1 MLTDFADKTFRAY
14 LEHKRLTPN
23 LIHYILYAIGMSDDQ
38 TSCSDGVNNV
48 KRFLKS
54 LGRYGN
60 TSFLFPMYGCGEV
73 PQCFC
78 RLSAVFG
85 GIYCLKKPIEEIHF
99 SDTFKEF
106 SAIKCNNQLIKGKS
120 IVISGCGLN
129 QLANILPKVN
139 TDTVEPSPITQHNCG
154 KLSRAIFITN
164 KPLCN
169 ETGNLGGGVEF
180 LKLPIIDE
188 QFTSVCDESSGA
200 FVIQLSHWSGTV
212 PNGLCKIQFRIMFNF
227 KLNFCTFSLH
237 FVSST
242 DLIHV
247 TCRTRSDT
255 PKSDIDPYERLIFE
269 KIDSQAILWSMYFNI
284 PSCLKCTEQLEIP
297 ANFHVACGPY
307 FELDYEKSIL
317 EV

>member
-1 MLTDFADKTFRAY
+1 MKMNSKVLIDLFVGFLNPLIILFFNFISDFADKTFRAY

-99 SDTFKEF
+99 NESFEEF
-106 SAIKCNNQLIKGKS
+106 STIKCNDQLINGKS

-129 QLANILPKVN
+129 QLANIFPKVN
-139 TDTVEPSPITQHNCG
+139 TDAIEQISNTQHNCG

-180 LKLPIIDE
+180 LKLPMIDE
-188 QFTSVCDESSGA
+188 QFTSVSNESSGA

-212 PNGLCKIQFRIMFNF
+212 PNGLCKDIILIKFI
-227 KLNFCTFSLH
+227 
-237 FVSST
+237 T
-242 DLIHV
+242 DLNLNLLNGI
-247 TCRTRSDT
+247 
-255 PKSDIDPYERLIFE
+255 
-269 KIDSQAILWSMYFNI
+269 
-284 PSCLKCTEQLEIP
+284 
-297 ANFHVACGPY
+297 
-307 FELDYEKSIL
+307 IL
-317 EV
+317 EQI